1 MKEGEVSMRFWIC
14 MLLGWLG
21 ATLSATGQV
30 MVDVTEEVPDIA
42 GVYEGPRDTVKLT
55 YVITGEVRDASTGKP
70 LQYATVMVT
79 GKRYGTVT
87 NTDGGFII
95 KAPKRPRSLTFS
107 LIGYDTKQVLVTDAN
122 TTNMQVKLVPNS
134 IMLDEV
140 IVRTGKPEEIVE
152 QAIQKIP
159 ENYSRDPSLYQCFYR
174 EVAQKRKNYIY
185 IAEAVTDMYK
195 SSYRNGVGADRVSIT
210 KGRRLVSPRKSD
222 TLTVKVIGG
231 PVQAV
236 MLDLVKNLEF
246 LLNKEDLDCY
256 EMKMEEPVMIAD
268 RRQYAISIRPRTTMN
283 YALFYGTFYIDW
295 ETLAFTRIELSLDMS
310 DREKATRAMLVNKP
324 AGVRFRPRE
333 LTFLINYNYDGK
345 LSHISYVRS
354 LFRFNCD
361 WKKRLLA
368 TNFTAVNEMVVTD
381 LTEENVRPIPR
392 RDSFGDK
399 ESLYD
404 QAQYFED
411 SDFWKDYNIIKPT
424 ESLEDAVDKLKKK
437 TR

>member
-1 MKEGEVSMRFWIC
+1 MRLWIC
-14 MLLGWLG
+14 IILGWLG
-21 ATLSATGQV
+21 ASLSATGQV

-70 LQYATVMVT
+70 LQYATVQVT

-87 NTDGGFII
+87 NADGGFII

-107 LIGYDTKQVLVTDAN
+107 LIGYDTKQVTVTDAN
-122 TTNMQVKLVPNS
+122 TKNMQVTLMANS

-140 IVRTGKPEEIVE
+140 IVRSGDAYDIVKE
-152 QAIQKIP
+152 AIRKIT
-159 ENYSRDPSLYQCFYR
+159 ENYSREPSLYQCFYR
-174 EVAQKRKNYIY
+174 EVAQKRKHYIY
-185 IAEAVTDMYK
+185 IAEAVTDMFK
-195 SSYRNGVGADRVSIT
+195 SSYRYGIGQDRVSIV
-210 KGRRLVSPRKSD
+210 KGRRLVSPKHSD
-222 TLTVKVIGG
+222 TLSVKVLGG

-236 MLDLVKNLEF
+236 VLDMVKNREF
-246 LLNKEDLDCY
+246 LLNDEELGLY
-256 EMKMEEPVMIAD
+256 ELKMEDPVMIAD
-268 RRQYAISIRPRTTMN
+268 RLQFAIRMKPNTSTT
-283 YALFYGTFYIDW
+283 YALFNGMLYIDYQ
-295 ETLAFTRIELSLDMS
+295 TLAFTRVELSLDMS
-310 DREKATRAMLVNKP
+310 DRDKATRAILVNKP

-333 LTFLINYNYDGK
+333 MTLLVNYNYDGEK
-345 LSHISYVRS
+345 SHISYVRS
-354 LFRFNCD
+354 VFRFNCD

-381 LTEENVRPIPR
+381 LTEQDVKPIPR

-424 ESLEDAVDKLKKK
+424 ESLEDAVDRLKKRTK
-437 TR
+437 

>member
-1 MKEGEVSMRFWIC
+1 MRLWIC
-14 MLLGWLG
+14 IIFGFIGITPTIGQTMLT
-21 ATLSATGQV
+21 AKEDPTAV
-30 MVDVTEEVPDIA
+30 MEVREEQK
-42 GVYEGPRDTVKLT
+42 DTAKLT
-55 YVITGEVRDASTGKP
+55 YVMTGEVRDASSGKH
-70 LQYATVMVT
+70 LQYVNVQIPGKRYATV
-79 GKRYGTVT
+79 T
-87 NTDGGFII
+87 NADGGFTI
-95 KAPKRPRSLTFS
+95 KTTERPRQLLFS
-107 LIGYDTKQVLVTDAN
+107 HIGYHTQRVNITDRNSGNLQV
-122 TTNMQVKLVPNS
+122 QLVPS
-134 IMLDEV
+134 TVVLDEV
-140 IVRTGKPEEIVE
+140 IVRSGNPEDIVNE
-152 QAIQKIP
+152 AIRKIP
-159 ENYSRDPSLYQCFYR
+159 DNYSRDPSLYQCFYR

-195 SSYRNGVGADRVSIT
+195 SSYRNGPGADRVAIT

-236 MLDLVKNLEF
+236 MLDLVKNLDF
-246 LLNKEDLDCY
+246 LLNKEDLDMY

-268 RRQYAISIRPRTTMN
+268 RQQYVISIKPRTVAN

-310 DREKATRAMLVNKP
+310 DREKATRVMLVNKP

-333 LTFLINYNYDGK
+333 LTFLVNYNYDGK

-354 LFRFNCD
+354 VFRFNCD

-368 TNFTAVNEMVVTD
+368 TNFTAINEMVITD
-381 LTEENVRPIPR
+381 RTDQDVHPIPR
-392 RDSFGDK
+392 RDSFGER

-404 QAQYFED
+404 QAQFFEE
-411 SDFWKDYNIIKPT
+411 SDFWKGYNIIKPT
-424 ESLEDAVDKLKKK
+424 ESLEDAVDKLKKR

>member
-1 MKEGEVSMRFWIC
+1 MRRKSMRFWIYIILGFIGISPA
-14 MLLGWLG
+14 MGQAMLTPKEDPTALLG
-21 ATLSATGQV
+21 V
-30 MVDVTEEVPDIA
+30 REE
-42 GVYEGPRDTVKLT
+42 EKDTAKLT

-107 LIGYDTKQVLVTDAN
+107 LIGYDTQQVLVTDDN
-122 TTNMQVKLVPNS
+122 TANMQVKLKPNT

-140 IVRTGKPEEIVE
+140 IVRTGNPEDIVNE
-152 QAIQKIP
+152 AISRIP
-159 ENYSRDPSLYQCFYR
+159 ENYSREPSLYQCFYR

-195 SSYRNGVGADRVSIT
+195 SSYRNGPGADRVAIT

-236 MLDLVKNLEF
+236 MLDLVKNLDF
-246 LLNKEDLDCY
+246 LLNKEDLDMY

-268 RRQYAISIRPRTTMN
+268 RQQYAISIKPRTVAN
-283 YALFYGTFYIDW
+283 YALFHGTFYIDW

-310 DREKATRAMLVNKP
+310 DREKATRVMLVNKP

-333 LTFLINYNYDGK
+333 LTFLVNYNYDGK

-354 LFRFNCD
+354 VFRFNCD

-368 TNFTAVNEMVVTD
+368 TNFTAINEMVITD
-381 LTEENVRPIPR
+381 RTDQDVHPIPR
-392 RDSFGDK
+392 RDSFGER

-404 QAQYFED
+404 HAQFFEE
-411 SDFWKDYNIIKPT
+411 SDFWKGYNIIKPT
-424 ESLEDAVDKLKKK
+424 ESLEDAVDKLKKRTK
-437 TR
+437 

>member
-1 MKEGEVSMRFWIC
+1 MRRMSMRFWVFIILGFIGISPAMGQT
-14 MLLGWLG
+14 MLTAKEDPTAVLE
-21 ATLSATGQV
+21 V
-30 MVDVTEEVPDIA
+30 REEQK
-42 GVYEGPRDTVKLT
+42 DTAKLT
-55 YVITGEVRDASTGKP
+55 YVMSGEVRDASSGKH
-70 LQYATVMVT
+70 LQYVNVQIPGKRYATV
-79 GKRYGTVT
+79 T
-87 NTDGGFII
+87 NADGGFTI
-95 KAPKRPRSLTFS
+95 KTTERPRQLLFS
-107 LIGYDTKQVLVTDAN
+107 HIGYHTQRVTITDRNSGNLQVELKPN
-122 TTNMQVKLVPNS
+122 TVV
-134 IMLDEV
+134 LDEV
-140 IVRTGKPEEIVE
+140 VVRSGNAEDIVNE
-152 QAIQKIP
+152 AISRIP

-195 SSYRNGVGADRVSIT
+195 SSYRNGVGADRVSII

-246 LLNKEDLDCY
+246 LLNKEDLDMY

-268 RRQYAISIRPRTTMN
+268 RRQYAISIKPRTVAN
-283 YALFYGTFYIDW
+283 YALFNGTFYIDW

-310 DREKATRAMLVNKP
+310 DREKATRVMLVNKP

-333 LTFLINYNYDGK
+333 LTFLVNYNYDGK

-354 LFRFNCD
+354 VFRFNCD

-368 TNFTAVNEMVVTD
+368 TNFTAINEMVITD
-381 LTEENVRPIPR
+381 RTDQDVRPIPR
-392 RDSFGDK
+392 RDSFGER

-404 QAQYFED
+404 QAQFFEE
-411 SDFWKDYNIIKPT
+411 SDFWKGYNIIKPT
-424 ESLEDAVDKLKKK
+424 ESLEDAVDKLKKR

>member
-1 MKEGEVSMRFWIC
+1 MRRKSMRFWVFIILGFIGISPAMGQT
-14 MLLGWLG
+14 MLTAKEDPTAVLE
-21 ATLSATGQV
+21 V
-30 MVDVTEEVPDIA
+30 REE
-42 GVYEGPRDTVKLT
+42 EKDTAKLT
-55 YVITGEVRDASTGKP
+55 YVITGEVRDASTGKH
-70 LQYATVMVT
+70 LQYVNVQIPGKRYATV
-79 GKRYGTVT
+79 T
-87 NTDGGFII
+87 NADGGFTI
-95 KAPKRPRSLTFS
+95 KTTERPRQLLFS
-107 LIGYDTKQVLVTDAN
+107 HIGYHTQRVTITERNSGNLQVELKPN
-122 TTNMQVKLVPNS
+122 TVV
-134 IMLDEV
+134 LDEV
-140 IVRTGKPEEIVE
+140 VVRSGNPEDIVNE
-152 QAIQKIP
+152 AISRIP

-195 SSYRNGVGADRVSIT
+195 SSYRNGVGADRVSII

-246 LLNKEDLDCY
+246 LLNKEDLDMY

-268 RRQYAISIRPRTTMN
+268 RRQYAISIKPRTVAN
-283 YALFYGTFYIDW
+283 YALFNGTFYIDW

-310 DREKATRAMLVNKP
+310 DREKATRVMLVNKP

-333 LTFLINYNYDGK
+333 LTFLVNYNYDGK

-354 LFRFNCD
+354 VFRFNCD

-368 TNFTAVNEMVVTD
+368 TNFTAINEMVITD
-381 LTEENVRPIPR
+381 RTDQDVRPIPR
-392 RDSFGDK
+392 RDSFGER

-404 QAQYFED
+404 QAQFFEE
-411 SDFWKDYNIIKPT
+411 SDFWKGYNIIKPT
-424 ESLEDAVDKLKKK
+424 ESLEDAVDKLKKR

>member
-1 MKEGEVSMRFWIC
+1 MRLWIC
-14 MLLGWLG
+14 IIFGFIGITPTIGQTMLT
-21 ATLSATGQV
+21 AKEDPTAV
-30 MVDVTEEVPDIA
+30 MEVREEQK
-42 GVYEGPRDTVKLT
+42 DTAKLT
-55 YVITGEVRDASTGKP
+55 YVMTGEVRDASSGKH
-70 LQYATVMVT
+70 LQYVNVQIPGKRYATV
-79 GKRYGTVT
+79 T
-87 NTDGGFII
+87 NADGGFTI
-95 KAPKRPRSLTFS
+95 KTTERPRQLLFS
-107 LIGYDTKQVLVTDAN
+107 HIGYHTQRVNITDRNSGNLQV
-122 TTNMQVKLVPNS
+122 QLVPS
-134 IMLDEV
+134 TVVLDEV
-140 IVRTGKPEEIVE
+140 IVRSGNPEDIVNE
-152 QAIQKIP
+152 AIRKIP
-159 ENYSRDPSLYQCFYR
+159 DNYSRDPSLYQCFYR

-195 SSYRNGVGADRVSIT
+195 SSYRNGPGADRVAIT

-236 MLDLVKNLEF
+236 MLDLVKNLDF
-246 LLNKEDLDCY
+246 LLNKEDLDMY

-268 RRQYAISIRPRTTMN
+268 RQQYAISIKPRTVAP

-310 DREKATRAMLVNKP
+310 DREKATRVMLVNKP

-333 LTFLINYNYDGK
+333 LTFLVNYNYDGK

-354 LFRFNCD
+354 VFRFNCD

-368 TNFTAVNEMVVTD
+368 TNFTAINEMVITD
-381 LTEENVRPIPR
+381 RTDQDVHPIPR
-392 RDSFGDK
+392 RDSFGER

-404 QAQYFED
+404 QAQFFEE
-411 SDFWKDYNIIKPT
+411 SDFWKGYNIIKPT
-424 ESLEDAVDKLKKK
+424 ESLEDAVDKLKKR

>member
-1 MKEGEVSMRFWIC
+1 MRRKSMRFWVFIILGFIGISPAMGQT
-14 MLLGWLG
+14 MLTAKEDPTAVLE
-21 ATLSATGQV
+21 V
-30 MVDVTEEVPDIA
+30 REEQK
-42 GVYEGPRDTVKLT
+42 DTAKLT
-55 YVITGEVRDASTGKP
+55 YVMSGEVRDASSGKR
-70 LQYATVMVT
+70 LQYVNVQIPGKRYATV
-79 GKRYGTVT
+79 T
-87 NTDGGFII
+87 NADGGFTI
-95 KAPKRPRSLTFS
+95 KTTERPRQLLFS
-107 LIGYDTKQVLVTDAN
+107 HIGYHTQRVTITDRNSGNLQVELKPN
-122 TTNMQVKLVPNS
+122 TVVLN
-134 IMLDEV
+134 EV
-140 IVRTGKPEEIVE
+140 IVRTGNPEDIVE

-159 ENYSRDPSLYQCFYR
+159 ENYSRNPSLYQCFYR

-195 SSYRNGVGADRVSIT
+195 SSYRNGVGTDRVSIT

-236 MLDLVKNLEF
+236 MLDLVKNLDF
-246 LLNKEDLDCY
+246 LLNKEDLSCY

-268 RRQYAISIRPRTTMN
+268 RQQYAISIRPRAIMN

-295 ETLAFTRIELSLDMS
+295 ETLAFTRIELSLDMN

-333 LTFLINYNYDGK
+333 LTFLVNYNYDGK

-354 LFRFNCD
+354 VFRFNCD

-368 TNFTAVNEMVVTD
+368 TSFTAINEMVVTD
-381 LTEENVRPIPR
+381 RNDQDVQPIPR
-392 RDSFGDK
+392 RDSFGER

-404 QAQYFED
+404 QAQFFEE
-411 SDFWKDYNIIKPT
+411 SDFWKGYNIIKPT
-424 ESLEDAVDKLKKK
+424 ESLEDAVDKLKKR